1 MPGRQTE
8 ADHTSKI
15 RGGTLSHIPPDP
27 RYSAKT
33 TSGSAPATMLE
44 VDIDPSSLDQQL
56 AALMDPSTYRD
67 LAGDS

>member
-1 MPGRQTE
+1 
-8 ADHTSKI
+8 
-15 RGGTLSHIPPDP
+15 
-27 RYSAKT
+27 
-33 TSGSAPATMLE
+33 MLE

>member
-1 MPGRQTE
+1 
-8 ADHTSKI
+8 
-15 RGGTLSHIPPDP
+15 LSHIPPDL

-44 VDIDPSSLDQQL
+44 VAIDPSSLDQQL
-56 AALMDPSTYRD
+56 AALMEPSTYRD